1 MIKEPFRIPQMYRAA
16 QVSALPTLGPAQR
29 AVAELPIGQ
38 SKMRVKGGGASRD
51 DSLTFWGFF
60 PVLTL
65 AALVIW
71 EFGLHAAW
79 ISCVGRLRCR
89 RKTTLLKT

>member
-1 MIKEPFRIPQMYRAA
+1 MIKAPFRIPQMYRAA

-29 AVAELPIGQ
+29 AVVELPLGQ
-38 SKMRVKGGGASRD
+38 SKMRVEGGGVSRD

-60 PVLTL
+60 PVVTL

-71 EFGLHAAW
+71 EFGLRAAW
-79 ISCVGRLRCR
+79 VSCVGHVRYH
-89 RKTTLLKT
+89 RKATLLNT